1 MYVTSLLTNTNKM
14 DLFVCQGGRSWS
26 LEEITLSLVICLIA
40 KFAEV
45 LVLIVDITRTLLR
58 QPSSEG
64 YTCSHCAVSDNCGP
78 LTMPSPGHDY
88 NIAAMMVVQ
97 NVCLSIE
104 QKFTHWNN

>member
-1 MYVTSLLTNTNKM
+1 M

-64 YTCSHCAVSDNCGP
+64 YTCSHYAVSDNCGP
-78 LTMPSPGHDY
+78 LTMPSHDHQHRSHDGG
-88 NIAAMMVVQ
+88 AK
-97 NVCLSIE
+97 CLPINRTKVYPLE
-104 QKFTHWNN
+104 QLNCNCPKLFW